1 MGASNAAKGA
11 IFYFELP
18 LFTDTCGQL
27 EPASVEAAT
36 GVEVNEPDR
45 IDYTFL
51 KKYSVMVVED
61 TLELRNYLKE
71 TLSNY
76 FARVYVCQGW
86 ERGRNRSKTDCRILS
101 SVMSADASG

>member
-1 MGASNAAKGA
+1 MGASNAAGKGA

-51 KKYSVMVVED
+51 KKIFSDGGRRYSRTAKLSE
-61 TLELRNYLKE
+61 RNAE
-71 TLSNY
+71 
-76 FARVYVCQGW
+76 
-86 ERGRNRSKTDCRILS
+86 
-101 SVMSADASG
+101 